1 VGGLVARAGFCES
14 CGTNVY
20 LTAEG
25 ACPRGHGREGIRDV
39 YEVPDPSPMP
49 NAGAAG
55 DRPSN
60 GGKTLLIV
68 VAVVGLLLCCGVAS
82 LLSISVPVFNSARSD
97 AQLRSCFANQRVIVG
112 AALVTKA
119 ETDSFPLTI
128 TELVDSGYLK
138 AVPACPGSG
147 EYQYSPSTGGVT
159 CTEHGP
165 YEQ

>member
-1 VGGLVARAGFCES
+1 MAKAGFCES
-14 CGTNVY
+14 CGTNIY

-25 ACPRGHGREGIRDV
+25 ACPLGHGLESIRDV

-49 NAGAAG
+49 GVGAVG
-55 DRPSN
+55 DKTPS
-60 GGKTLLIV
+60 GRKTLLIV
-68 VAVVGLLLCCGVAS
+68 LGVVGLFLCCGMAL
-82 LLSISVPVFNSARSD
+82 LLSISVPVFNSARSN
-97 AQLRSCFANQRVIVG
+97 AQLRSCFANQRVIEG

-138 AVPACPGSG
+138 AVPACPNTG
-147 EYQYSPSTGGVT
+147 EYQYSPSTGTVT
-159 CTEHGP
+159 CTEHGR